1 MRTWFKPDGTEA
13 SDGEVTLSITR
24 DGCEVFVGTDSHLVG
39 GNWIIATVI
48 VSYMPGAGGAFFFS
62 RQAHKRSRFPD
73 MATRLLFEVTESVDV
88 ATWVQTLTGTSPTVH
103 ADLNRDESNK
113 SAKVL
118 SSAVSYVRG
127 MGFECVTKPDAW
139 ASTSI
144 ADKKAR

>member
-1 MRTWFKPDGTEA
+1 MKDWCKPDGVSATVEDVI
-13 SDGEVTLSITR
+13 SSITR
-24 DGCEVFVGTDSHLVG
+24 KGCEVFVGTDSHLLG
-39 GNWIIATVI
+39 GKWVIATVV

-62 RQAHKRSRFPD
+62 RSFHPKQKFPD
-73 MATRLLFEVTESVDV
+73 IARRLLFEVSESVDV
-88 ATWVQTLTGTSPTVH
+88 ATWVQQISGITPIVH

-118 SSAVSYVRG
+118 SSAISYVRG

>member
-1 MRTWFKPDGTEA
+1 MRNWFKPDGTEA
-13 SDGEVTLSITR
+13 SYDEVSSAISR
-24 DGCEVFVGTDSHLVG
+24 DGCEVFVGTDSHLIG
-39 GNWIIATVI
+39 GNWIIATVV
-48 VSYMPGAGGAFFFS
+48 VSYMPGAGGVFFFS
-62 RQAHKRSRFPD
+62 RQTYPRNRFPD
-73 MATRLLFEVTESVDV
+73 MANRLLFEVTESVDV
-88 ATWVQTLTGTSPTVH
+88 ASWVQSLTGSAPTVH

>member
-1 MRTWFKPDGTEA
+1 MRQWLKPDGTEVT
-13 SDGEVTLSITR
+13 DEEVLAILTR
-24 DGCEVFVGTDSHLVG
+24 EGSEVFIGSDSHLL
-39 GNWIIATVI
+39 GNNWVVATVA
-48 VSYMPGAGGAFFFS
+48 VSYIPGSGGAFFFN
-62 RQAHKRSRFPD
+62 RNVFPKTRFQD
-73 MATRLLFEVTESVDV
+73 MAHRLLFEVTESVDV
-88 ATWVQTLTGTSPTVH
+88 ATWVQSLTGISPTVH

>member
-1 MRTWFKPDGTEA
+1 MKASFKPDGSA
-13 SDGEVTLSITR
+13 AGDDEVTRAISR
-24 DGCEVFVGTDSHLVG
+24 AGCEVFVGTDSHLIG

-48 VSYMPGAGGAFFFS
+48 VSYMPGAGGVFFFS
-62 RQAHKRSRFPD
+62 RQTHKRSRFPD

-88 ATWVQTLTGTSPTVH
+88 ATWVQSLTGNSPTVH

>member
-1 MRTWFKPDGTEA
+1 MKAWFKPDGSA
-13 SDGEVTLSITR
+13 AGDDEVTRAILR
-24 DGCEVFVGTDSHLVG
+24 PGCEVFVGTDSHLIG
-39 GNWIIATVI
+39 GNWIIATVV
-48 VSYMPGAGGAFFFS
+48 VSYMPGAGGVFFFS
-62 RQAHKRSRFPD
+62 RQTHKRSRFQD
-73 MATRLLFEVTESVDV
+73 MATRLLFEVTESVEV
-88 ATWVQTLTGTSPTVH
+88 ATWVQSLTGNSPTVH

-113 SAKVL
+113 FAKVL